1 MTTFTRQPGTPPQ
14 HEPQVASRDVRLA
27 VRGLLHRLRGRWR
40 RVVLVRGIVA
50 AAALLSASALVL
62 LAADLLVP
70 LPADAR
76 TVLRLLPLLLA
87 LAAVGVTAYRLL
99 RPPSDRRLA
108 LLAEERAPGLGNA
121 LATALD
127 LDDADGGSPVRR
139 AFVGD
144 VSRRLATVEPHVVAP
159 LRIGTPMMVVG
170 VSLALLA
177 AFALAFPAQAREAWS
192 RWSEPRDAYA
202 GDWREA
208 RARVLPTVPEP
219 PVPGFDE
226 LRWRIT
232 PPAYSGLAT
241 VEGRG
246 DDALSALPGSRVR
259 LRSRYAPRWSA
270 VRAARVD
277 GGAIPVVRR
286 DGEWVAEWTVGADD
300 RGVVVEAA
308 ANERVVD
315 RRVVPVLV
323 LPDRAPDVTLSVP
336 ERDLVLPSANG
347 RLAIR
352 ASATDDYGVAEL
364 RLTWIRSRGS
374 GEMFEFAEGEWPW
387 TTLRRSAKGAEG
399 AHVVDLA
406 TLGLQPGDV
415 VHLRAV
421 ARDRNDVTGPGESV
435 SRTRIVRIARENEL
449 DQVDAVLSLPPEM
462 PKDPVLS
469 QRMLVLLTE
478 RLRDRAPSLSRAA
491 LVEESGH
498 LGYEQGRLRERV
510 GEQIFTR
517 NTAGVQGPDAQVV
530 FEDQEGAAGHAH
542 GAEEGHAG
550 EGESLLERASEAT
563 GQGTMDEVAHKHDES
578 AIIDVNRDLLTLYN
592 LMWAAERELNQGAPS
607 PSLPHQRRALEL
619 IQRLRT
625 AERVF
630 ARGQVRVDPVDVAEA
645 RGEGKVD
652 EAAPVARSRSAALPS
667 AGPLLAELD
676 RAMARLGAGDGRD
689 AALGLST
696 LAARALGD
704 SAADR
709 QAATLLS
716 RAASA
721 AARGRVDEARE
732 LARRARGRLSPST
745 SRETPPLPSTA
756 DPAAAEYFR
765 RLGRGGG

>member
-1 MTTFTRQPGTPPQ
+1 MTTSTPPHGMPAQ

-27 VRGLLHRLRGRWR
+27 VRGLLNRLRGRWR
-40 RVVLVRGIVA
+40 RVVLVRGTVL
-50 AAALLSASALVL
+50 AAALLLASALLL

-70 LPADAR
+70 LRADAR
-76 TVLRLLPLLLA
+76 TVLRPLPFLLA
-87 LAAVGVTAYRLL
+87 VGALGMTASRLF
-99 RPPSDRRLA
+99 RSPSDRRLA
-108 LLAEERAPGLGNA
+108 LLAEERTPGLGNA
-121 LATALD
+121 LATVLD
-127 LDDADGGSPVRR
+127 LDESEDGSVVRR
-139 AFVGD
+139 AFLSD
-144 VSRRLATVEPHVVAP
+144 VSRRLATVQPRAVVP
-159 LRIGTPMMVVG
+159 LRVRTAAMVFVA
-170 VSLALLA
+170 SLVVLA
-177 AFALAFPAQAREAWS
+177 AFAVAFPAQAREAWN

-202 GDWREA
+202 GSWREA
-208 RARVLPTVPEP
+208 RARILPAVPEP

-232 PPAYSGLAT
+232 PPAYSGLPAM
-241 VEGRG
+241 EGRG

-259 LRSRYAPRWSA
+259 LWSRYAPRWSG
-270 VRAARVD
+270 VRAARLD
-277 GGAIPVVRR
+277 GGAIPVRQT
-286 DGEWVAEWTVGADD
+286 DGEWVAAWTVGAED
-300 RGVVVEAA
+300 RGVTVEAA
-308 ANERVVD
+308 AGDGVVD

-323 LPDRAPDVTLSVP
+323 LADRAPDVTLSAP

-352 ASATDDYGVAEL
+352 AAATDDYGVAEL

-387 TTLRRSAKGAEG
+387 TTLRRSARGAEG
-399 AHVVDLA
+399 EHVVDLA
-406 TLGLQPGDV
+406 TLGLEPGDV

-435 SRTRIVRIARENEL
+435 SRTRIIRIARENEL

-478 RLRDRAPSLSRAA
+478 RLRDRAPSLSRAG
-491 LVEESGH
+491 LVDESGH

-530 FEDQEGAAGHAH
+530 FEDQEGTAGHAH
-542 GAEEGHAG
+542 GAQE
-550 EGESLLERASEAT
+550 EGESMLERASEAT
-563 GQGTMDEVAHKHDES
+563 GQGTMDEVAHRHDES

-592 LMWAAERELNQGAPS
+592 LMWAAERELNQGAPAA
-607 PSLPHQRRALEL
+607 SLPHQRQALEL

-630 ARGQVRVDPVDVAEA
+630 ARGQVRVDPVDVAAA

-652 EAAPVARSRSAALPS
+652 EAAPVARTRSAALPS
-667 AGPLLAELD
+667 AAPLLAELD
-676 RAMARLGAGDGRD
+676 RAMSRIGAGNGRD

-732 LARRARGRLSPST
+732 LARRARGRLAPST
-745 SRETPPLPSTA
+745 SGETPPLPSTT

-765 RLGRGGG
+765 RLGTGGPR